1 MKKKNMLDE
10 LDALFL
16 PRPSSTDLRGKQSVR
31 ATFRLTARAIDTMSV
46 VAFHLGI
53 KQKSLFE
60 HLIEDDQTLSQIAR
74 QVQERAYRPE
84 NRVQKTFVL
93 SRRTLGVLQRACE
106 RFDAPRDA
114 LVEYSILRLMPVIEE
129 EREKHRRRK
138 EILKDVSS
146 YVRQGEVLLKE
157 VRETLS
163 EDDPVYRRLWQAIHS
178 GRESEAAIAD
188 YVEKGKIIEEF

>member
-1 MKKKNMLDE
+1 MKKKDMLDE

-16 PRPSSTDLRGKQSVR
+16 PRPSSRDLRGKQSVR
-31 ATFRLTARAIDTMSV
+31 ATFRLTARAIDAISV

-60 HLIEDDQTLSQIAR
+60 HLIEDDQTLSRIAR
-74 QVQERAYRPE
+74 QVQEQAYRPE

-93 SRRTLGVLQRACE
+93 SRRTLGLLQKACE

-129 EREKHRRRK
+129 ERKKHHLRK

-146 YVRQGEVLLKE
+146 YVRKGELLLKE
-157 VRETLS
+157 VRQTLG
-163 EDDPVYRRLWQAIHS
+163 EDDPVYQSLWHAIHS
-178 GRESEAAIAD
+178 GRESEAAITD